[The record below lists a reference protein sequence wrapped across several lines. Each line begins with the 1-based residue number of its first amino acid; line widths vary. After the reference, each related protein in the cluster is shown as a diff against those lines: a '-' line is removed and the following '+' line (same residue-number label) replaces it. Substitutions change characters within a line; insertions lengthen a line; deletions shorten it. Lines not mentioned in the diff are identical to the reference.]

1 MKNLCVRVGT
11 LYALADFVVVETGND
26 ERAPIILGRP
36 FLNTTG
42 AIIYA
47 SAAKISFYVKGK
59 KEIFFFKNKTTQI
72 QDQSRRK
79 SRKRTNRRNRNKQVW
94 TESAQMVTVVHGGQD
109 HQLKSPFF
117 TKKDDPGMPS
127 IYCSINGY
135 NFYKTICDTGSGVNI
150 MAAVTYR
157 LLFGTMP
164 LRPTYIQLQM
174 ADQTFRE
181 VKGIVSVVPVKIDDR
196 FVYTDF
202 QVVDM
207 GEDEYDPPIILGR
220 LFLSTVK
227 AIIYIG
233 TGEVHMHFPSEKVR
247 RYFTNPNYIIEESKQ
262 VRKRRNHNQRRQII
276 KDGWA
281 DYEGEV
287 VRSEDVEFKQN
298 YPEEIE
304 APSQVWKMKKTM
316 QEEEALPEVPTTP
329 PNKPQDN

>member
-1 MKNLCVRVGT
+1 MCLQFADQTITFPNEIVRNLCVRVGT
-11 LYALADFVVVETGND
+11 LYAPADFVVVETGND

-36 FLNTTG
+36 FLNTMG

-59 KEIFFFKNKTTQI
+59 KETFFFKNKTTQI
-72 QDQSRRK
+72 PNQSRRQ

-94 TESAQMVTVVHGGQD
+94 TESAKMVTVVHGGQD

-174 ADQTFRE
+174 AD
-181 VKGIVSVVPVKIDDR
+181 
-196 FVYTDF
+196 
-202 QVVDM
+202 
-207 GEDEYDPPIILGR
+207 
-220 LFLSTVK
+220 
-227 AIIYIG
+227 
-233 TGEVHMHFPSEKVR
+233 
-247 RYFTNPNYIIEESKQ
+247 
-262 VRKRRNHNQRRQII
+262 
-276 KDGWA
+276 
-281 DYEGEV
+281 
-287 VRSEDVEFKQN
+287 
-298 YPEEIE
+298 
-304 APSQVWKMKKTM
+304 
-316 QEEEALPEVPTTP
+316 
-329 PNKPQDN
+329 